1 MQRITITIEP
11 ELLDQLDAFM
21 AQSGATNR
29 SEALRDLVRLG
40 LSGRQHGSPA
50 ADCLAVVSY
59 ALDPPLR
66 DLARRV
72 PQGRQDRHDRTLA
85 ALSVPVDHAAAV
97 EVAVLRGSVAEV
109 SAYANGLFLERG
121 IRHGTLALI
130 PVRVEDEVH
139 SHADGAAHR
148 HSHLRVQESF

>member
-1 MQRITITIEP
+1 MQRITITIEAA
-11 ELLDQLDAFM
+11 LLDQIDAFM

-40 LSGRQHGSPA
+40 LAGRQSGTPDA
-50 ADCLAVVSY
+50 ACLAVVSY
-59 ALDPPLR
+59 ALDPTLR

-72 PQGRQDRHDRTLA
+72 PQGRQDRHDRTIA

-130 PVRVEDEVH
+130 PVRVEHEVH
-139 SHADGAAHR
+139 SHADGAVHR